1 MPISANCPRP
11 EMTPHTATSAA
22 GFPVYDA
29 IPHSEA
35 LKPLLMTVVVPAHS
49 CADPQ
54 APQHCDTADTPHN
67 PDVQPIRPPDTT
79 SARRF
84 SPWGSS
90 EALYPPDL
98 DATHIWRDDVA
109 HAVAWRTIWRRA
121 RVLRPVALLN
131 EISARKRPPIVS
143 CYRVGD
149 CARDTCVFTPP
160 QRPLVGTF
168 VMRDSIQPYSSFYD
182 ITCGRNSRAFST
194 GNAQAT
200 YFSYIS
206 IIEGIC
212 RPAMNRMF
220 GARDG
225 AK

>member
-1 MPISANCPRP
+1 MPISANCARP
-11 EMTPHTATSAA
+11 EMMPHTATSAA

-54 APQHCDTADTPHN
+54 APQRCDTADTPHN
-67 PDVQPIRPPDTT
+67 PDKGCITDGVLPLSHPRNVAPTRC
-79 SARRF
+79 S
-84 SPWGSS
+84 
-90 EALYPPDL
+90 
-98 DATHIWRDDVA
+98 A

-121 RVLRPVALLN
+121 RVFRPVALLN
-131 EISARKRPPIVS
+131 EMSARKRPPIVS

-149 CARDTCVFTPP
+149 CARDMCVFMPL

-182 ITCGRNSRAFST
+182 ITCGRN
-194 GNAQAT
+194 
-200 YFSYIS
+200 YFESVFEHPVTAVRTPS
-206 IIEGIC
+206 
-212 RPAMNRMF
+212 AL
-220 GARDG
+220 DLVD
-225 AK
+225 